1 MSWILDHNVMRAT
14 FSPNP
19 PVLMGA
25 PRRVP
30 GSPWLA
36 QTASRFV
43 YEETDGWQSPQ
54 NDCE

>member
-1 MSWILDHNVMRAT
+1 MRAT